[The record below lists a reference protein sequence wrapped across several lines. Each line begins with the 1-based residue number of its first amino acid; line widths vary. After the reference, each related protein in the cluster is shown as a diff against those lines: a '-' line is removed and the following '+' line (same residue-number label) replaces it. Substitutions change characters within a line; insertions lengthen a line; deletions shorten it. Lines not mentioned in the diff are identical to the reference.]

1 MFSFMV
7 GAAGDV
13 VYTSWFVREIVQS
26 KAIDNKTQPREK
38 RVAFFLDRDGV
49 INTDHGYV
57 SRIEDFHFTEG
68 IFPVLRGL
76 SAKGYLLI
84 VITNQSGIGR
94 GYYTKQDFE
103 KLTVWMRQRLSTEG
117 IELTAVY
124 SCPHSP
130 DEGCDC
136 RKPAPGMLVQAGRE
150 HNLDLSLSW
159 MVGDKESDMQA
170 AEAVGISNRVL
181 LGEGP
186 SISGTHTVSS
196 INELLTLSI

>member
-1 MFSFMV
+1 M
-7 GAAGDV
+7 
-13 VYTSWFVREIVQS
+13 QN
-26 KAIDNKTQPREK
+26 KAIDNETQLTEK
-38 RVAFFLDRDGV
+38 REAFFLDRDGV

-68 IFPVLRGL
+68 VFPVLRSL

-84 VITNQSGIGR
+84 VVTNQSGIGR
-94 GYYTKQDFE
+94 GYYTEQDFQ
-103 KLTVWMRQRLSTEG
+103 KLTVWMRQRLADEG

-130 DEGCDC
+130 EAGCDC
-136 RKPAPGMLVQAGRE
+136 RKPAPGMLTQAGRE
-150 HNLDLSLSW
+150 HNLDLSSSW

-170 AEAVGISNRVL
+170 AEAAGIPNRVFV
-181 LGEGP
+181 GSGP
-186 SISGTHTVSS
+186 STSGTHTVSS